1 MKKTVED
8 FKRDL
13 DIANKLAVITRR
25 FAQDVE
31 IAAQTAWDAYDLA
44 DNNAD
49 VAWAA
54 YSKSLEDAK

>member
-13 DIANKLAVITRR
+13 DIANKIAVITRR
-25 FAQDVE
+25 FAEDVE